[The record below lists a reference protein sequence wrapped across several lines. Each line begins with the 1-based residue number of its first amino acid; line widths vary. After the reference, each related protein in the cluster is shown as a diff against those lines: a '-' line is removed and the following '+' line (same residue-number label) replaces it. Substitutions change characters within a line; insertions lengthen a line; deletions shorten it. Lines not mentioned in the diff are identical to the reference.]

1 MQHRLTITAMN
12 TPTVIERLL
21 QVTRY
26 RGYQL
31 LGLEFTSG
39 ANSTGLEITLT
50 VSSEKP
56 IQLLTNQLNKLHDIQ
71 KLRLAS
77 ANLAVL
83 QA

>member
-1 MQHRLTITAMN
+1 MQHVITITATN

-31 LGLEFTSG
+31 LGLEFNAV
-39 ANSTGLEITLT
+39 ANSLGLEITLT

-71 KLRLAS
+71 QLQLAG
-77 ANLAVL
+77 ATLAVL

>member
-1 MQHRLTITAMN
+1 MLHTLNITATN
-12 TPTVIERLL
+12 TPAVIERLL

-31 LGLEFTSG
+31 LGLEFNAK
-39 ANSTGLEITLT
+39 ANSSGLEITLT

-56 IQLLTNQLNKLHDIQ
+56 IQLLTSQLNKLHDIQ
-71 KLRLAS
+71 QLNLAS

>member
-1 MQHRLTITAMN
+1 MQHTLNITATN
-12 TPTVIERLL
+12 TPAVIERLL

-31 LGLEFTSG
+31 LGLEFNAK
-39 ANSTGLEITLT
+39 ANSSGLEIILT

-56 IQLLTNQLNKLHDIQ
+56 IQLLTSQLNKLHDIQ
-71 KLRLAS
+71 QLNLAS